1 MKTLNTISKL
11 TTIISITAAALYV
24 VSVAI
29 ENRRL
34 DKEIAD
40 TADTLNKEIDKISE
54 LRDEKSGELTN
65 DQLEKMGWGH
75 V

>member
-1 MKTLNTISKL
+1 MKTLYAISKL
-11 TTIISITAAALYV
+11 ITIISTTAAAFYV
-24 VSVAI
+24 VSAAI
-29 ENRRL
+29 GNRRL
-34 DKEIAD
+34 RKEIAD
-40 TADTLNKEIDKISE
+40 TLKKEIDKISE

>member
-34 DKEIAD
+34 DKEIAPD
-40 TADTLNKEIDKISE
+40 PGDRQD
-54 LRDEKSGELTN
+54 LRAAG
-65 DQLEKMGWGH
+65 
-75 V
+75 